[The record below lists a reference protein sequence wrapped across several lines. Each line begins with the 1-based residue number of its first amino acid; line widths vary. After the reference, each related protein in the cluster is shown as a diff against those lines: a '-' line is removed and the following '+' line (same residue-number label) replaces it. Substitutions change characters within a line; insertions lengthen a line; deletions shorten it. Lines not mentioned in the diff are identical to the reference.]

1 MKNLTKT
8 TLTMLT
14 VGLLSGGLFC
24 QQAQA
29 VQVNGTLFFGG
40 VVTLDSTSVGSAT
53 QVTTWNT
60 MFVSQPGTGSFSGIP
75 VGTSLT
81 MSGPWTFNSGSHPAL
96 WSVGGFTFDL
106 TSSSIIYQISTFLNV
121 SGPGIVSGNG
131 FTPSTA
137 DWAFTIVTDG
147 TPHGDMRFAFTA
159 QIFAEHPP
167 GVPDSGATVTLFG
180 VAFVGIAGLRR
191 KVCAL

>member
-1 MKNLTKT
+1 MPI
-8 TLTMLT
+8 
-14 VGLLSGGLFC
+14 
-24 QQAQA
+24 
-29 VQVNGTLFFGG
+29 NGTLYFGG
-40 VVTLDSTSVGSAT
+40 VVTLDSTNLDSAT
-53 QVTTWNT
+53 QVTAWNT
-60 MFVSQPGTGSFSGIP
+60 MFVNQPGTGSFSGIP
-75 VGTSLT
+75 VGTNAT
-81 MSGPWTFNSGSHPAL
+81 MTGPWTFNSGPHLSL

-106 TSSSIIYQISTFLNV
+106 IYSAIVYQISTFLNV

-167 GVPDSGATVTLFG
+167 GVPDSGATVTLLG
-180 VAFVGIAGLRR
+180 MAFVGLAGLRR